1 MMSIDAR
8 QVKELRDKTGSGMMD
23 CKKALIEADGDVE
36 KAIKILREKG
46 LSAAAKRSDR
56 QVKEGQVFCYIHP
69 GAQIGVMV
77 EINCETDFVARTD
90 DFQQLGKDVAMQIA
104 ATAPLALTREELDP
118 ETVEKEREIFRNQA
132 LQAGKPENIVDKII
146 EGKMEKF
153 FSEVCLIEQPFI
165 KDDKI
170 TVKDLV
176 KGAIGKIGENIEINR
191 FARFEVGAG

>member
-1 MMSIDAR
+1 MSIDAK

-23 CKKALIEADGDVE
+23 CKKALIESGGDVE

-56 QVKEGQVFCYIHP
+56 EVKEGQIFCYIHP

-90 DFQQLGKDVAMQIA
+90 DFQQLGKDVAMQVA
-104 ATAPLALTREELDP
+104 ATAPLALTREELDQDI
-118 ETVEKEREIFRNQA
+118 VEKERDIFKNQA

-165 KDDKI
+165 KDDKM
-170 TVKDLV
+170 TVEDLV
-176 KGAIGKIGENIEINR
+176 KAAIGKIGENIEINR
-191 FARFEVGAG
+191 FARFEVGAD

>member
-1 MMSIDAR
+1 MSIDAR

-132 LQAGKPENIVDKII
+132 LQAGKPENIVDRII

>member
-1 MMSIDAR
+1 MNIDAK

-23 CKKALIEADGDVE
+23 CKKALIESGGDVE

-56 QVKEGQVFCYIHP
+56 EVKEGQIFCYIHP
-69 GAQIGVMV
+69 GAQIGVMI

-90 DFQQLGKDVAMQIA
+90 DFQQLGKDVAMQVA
-104 ATAPLALTREELDP
+104 ATAPLALTREELDQDI
-118 ETVEKEREIFRNQA
+118 VEKERDIFKNQA

-165 KDDKI
+165 KDDKM
-170 TVKDLV
+170 TVEDLV
-176 KGAIGKIGENIEINR
+176 KAAIGKIGENIEINR
-191 FARFEVGAG
+191 FARFEVGAD

>member
-1 MMSIDAR
+1 MSIDAK

-23 CKKALIEADGDVE
+23 CKKALIESGGDVE

-56 QVKEGQVFCYIHP
+56 EVKEGQIFCYIHP

-90 DFQQLGKDVAMQIA
+90 DFQQLGKDVAMQVA
-104 ATAPLALTREELDP
+104 ASAPLALTREELDQDI
-118 ETVEKEREIFRNQA
+118 VEKERDIFKNQA
-132 LQAGKPENIVDKII
+132 LQAGKPENIVDRII

-165 KDDKI
+165 KDDKM
-170 TVKDLV
+170 TVEDLV
-176 KGAIGKIGENIEINR
+176 KAAIGKIGENIEINR
-191 FARFEVGAG
+191 FARFEVGAD

>member
-1 MMSIDAR
+1 MSIDAK

-23 CKKALIEADGDVE
+23 CKKALIESGGDVE

-56 QVKEGQVFCYIHP
+56 EVKEGQIFCYIHP

-90 DFQQLGKDVAMQIA
+90 DFQQLGKDVAMQVA
-104 ATAPLALTREELDP
+104 ASAPLALTREELDQDI
-118 ETVEKEREIFRNQA
+118 VEKERDIFKNQA

-165 KDDKI
+165 KDDKM
-170 TVKDLV
+170 TVEDLV
-176 KGAIGKIGENIEINR
+176 KAAIGKIGENIEINR
-191 FARFEVGAG
+191 FARFEVGAD